1 MALYRFNALDAAVK
15 GAFEQGTRGVKAN
28 RVLADGLLAL
38 GPPSAGPSTPRA
50 ATSPVLDLRAARLG
64 QPGGE
69 SHPRPRTIT
78 AGAARAWWPIQS
90 SKLAGPG
97 SPRLGRFDSFA
108 ASSLEIR
115 GFDLIETGR

>member
-1 MALYRFNALDAAVK
+1 LI
-15 GAFEQGTRGVKAN
+15 
-28 RVLADGLLAL
+28 
-38 GPPSAGPSTPRA
+38 
-50 ATSPVLDLRAARLG
+50 LRAARVG

-69 SHPRPRTIT
+69 RHPQPLTIT
-78 AGAARAWWPIQS
+78 GGAARAWWPIQS

-108 ASSLEIR
+108 ASSLQIK